1 VVVMTQWRDG
11 SRTEKEGLGQ
21 EKLRWRSGRSLAL
34 FIGWRRERR
43 QWPVRCNGRQQWDLN
58 HSMVLV

>member
-21 EKLRWRSGRSLAL
+21 EKLRWRSGSGGSGQCDVMA
-34 FIGWRRERR
+34 GS
-43 QWPVRCNGRQQWDLN
+43 NGI
-58 HSMVLV
+58 